1 MAPTAMAEYAKR
13 MLDAVSEFE
22 RIGTVSG
29 VTDKLEHILSS
40 FGFTAFLVTGVP
52 EPPLRLEEYI
62 LMNGWP
68 AGWTEHYVKRDF
80 YRHDPVAALCRTTSN
95 PFEWSEVEVGS
106 PSAAE
111 VMDTAYDFGMRKGF
125 LVPIMRTSGFQA
137 CVTMAGERPDLD
149 PDAKR
154 VLHVVSMFAHGRI
167 ANLNR
172 EPVRL
177 KGVLTKTEKEILQWT
192 AVGKSSW
199 EIGLILNLS
208 KSTVDTFAKRATAKL
223 DAVNRTQAVVNAIR
237 TREISL

>member
-1 MAPTAMAEYAKR
+1 MAEYAKR

-22 RIGTVSG
+22 HIGTVSG
-29 VTDKLEHILSS
+29 VTDRLGRVLSS

-68 AGWTEHYVKRDF
+68 TGWTQHYVKEDF
-80 YRHDPVAALCRTTSN
+80 YRHDPVAAFCRTTSN
-95 PFEWSEVEVGS
+95 PFEWSEAPVNAGGNS
-106 PSAAE
+106 RAAE

-167 ANLNR
+167 ATLSR

-177 KGVLTKTEKEILQWT
+177 KGVLTKTEKEILQWA

-208 KSTVDTFAKRATAKL
+208 KSTVDTFAKRAAAKL

-237 TREISL
+237 SREISL